1 MVATGLGGI
10 LAGLAGDDDDNWALN
25 MTAYQ
30 LSRLSTEIGIFVPGW
45 QMTEVMKIV
54 KSPSAAVNTIDSLL
68 GIVDTINPSPFNDDP
83 FFSVYKGGRRKG
95 ELKLGVWT
103 KKQIPFANNI
113 EMFFYPEE
121 RLKYFTN

>member
-1 MVATGLGGI
+1 
-10 LAGLAGDDDDNWALN
+10 
-25 MTAYQ
+25 
-30 LSRLSTEIGIFVPGW
+30 
-45 QMTEVMKIV
+45 MTEVMKIV

-83 FFSVYKGGRRKG
+83 FFSVYKGGRREG

-113 EMFFYPEE
+113 EMFFHPEE
-121 RLKYFTN
+121 RLKYFVN